1 VDTVDAIVVGSGP
14 NGLAAAVTLARAG
27 LSVRVYERESTIGG
41 GARTAE
47 LTLPGFRHDICS
59 AVHPMALASEF
70 FRRFDLVSRIQLRQ
84 PEVAYGHP
92 LDDGRAGIAYPSL
105 DETARGLGLDGPAW
119 HRMLAPLVSE
129 WQALTSFTGNSLLR
143 VPQHPGVLAA
153 FALRV
158 LEQGSPLW
166 GLRFESEVAPA
177 MMSGVSAHSILPL
190 PGLAPAAAGLIL
202 ATLAHGVGWPI
213 PVGGSQAIVDALVD
227 DLRAHGGEIVT
238 STEVTS
244 LDELPPHRAV
254 LLDTSPKALLRIA
267 GDRVPARYGRALS
280 RFRYGNAVAKL
291 DLALNAPVPW
301 ANAELR
307 KAGTVHVGGSH
318 AQIARAEA
326 TVAAGKH
333 ATKPYVLVSQ
343 PGVVDDSRAPEGSQV
358 LWAYTHVP
366 RGSDVDQTEAII
378 AQIERFAPGFRDTI
392 ITHAGRTAVG
402 EEQLNPNYVG
412 GDISSGAATIGQ
424 LIRRPT
430 LSLHPWQTPMPGVYL
445 CSQSTPPGPGVN
457 GSAGWHAAR
466 RALAVTFGIRR
477 APYLGL

>member
-1 VDTVDAIVVGSGP
+1 MDTVDAIVVGSGP

-27 LSVRVYERESTIGG
+27 LSVRVYEREATIGG

-47 LTLPGFRHDICS
+47 LTLPGYLHDTCS
-59 AVHPMALASEF
+59 AVHPMAVASQFFRAFELAS
-70 FRRFDLVSRIQLRQ
+70 RVQLRQ

-92 LDDGRAGIAYPSL
+92 LDGGRAGIAYRSL
-105 DETARGLGLDGPAW
+105 DETARGLGIDGPAW
-119 HRMLAPLVSE
+119 HRMLRPLVSRWE
-129 WQALTSFTGNSLLR
+129 GLTSYTGGSLLR
-143 VPQHPGVLAA
+143 VPQSPAALAA
-153 FALRV
+153 FGLRM

-166 GLRFESEVAPA
+166 SQRFESVVAPA

-213 PVGGSQAIVDALVD
+213 PVGGSQSIVQALAD
-227 DLRAHGGEIVT
+227 DLLAHGGSIQT

-244 LDELPPHRAV
+244 LDELPPSRAV
-254 LLDTSPKALLRIA
+254 LLDVSPRGLLAIA
-267 GDRVPARYGRALS
+267 GSRVPARYGRALS

-291 DLALNAPVPW
+291 DLALSDPVPW
-301 ANAELR
+301 TNPELR
-307 KAGTVHVGGSH
+307 KAGTVHVGGAH
-318 AQIARAEA
+318 AEIARAEA
-326 TVAAGKH
+326 IVASGKH
-333 ATKPYVLVSQ
+333 ASKPYVLVSQ
-343 PGVVDDSRAPEGSQV
+343 PGVVDASRAPAGRHV

-366 RGSDVDQTEAII
+366 RGSDVDQTETII

-392 ITHAGRTAVG
+392 LAHAGRTAVG
-402 EEQLNPNYVG
+402 EEAQNPNYVG
-412 GDISSGAATIGQ
+412 GDISAGAATLTQ
-424 LIRRPT
+424 LVRRPT
-430 LSLHPWQTPMPGVYL
+430 LSLHPWQTPMEGVYL